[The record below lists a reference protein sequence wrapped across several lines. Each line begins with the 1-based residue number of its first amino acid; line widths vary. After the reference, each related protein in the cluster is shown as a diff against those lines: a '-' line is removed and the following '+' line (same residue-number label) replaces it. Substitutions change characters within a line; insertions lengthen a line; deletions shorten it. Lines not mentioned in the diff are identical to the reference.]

1 MTTIVSKLEGPL
13 SEIILAEY
21 GRMLSDREAE
31 MLDHCQ
37 RLGEVW
43 VGYVDGHFVCCWG
56 LIPPSFLSNQAYIWM
71 WAHKNLPH
79 QLVFIRHSQIQVKK
93 FLSRYASITG
103 HCKTNNASAQRWL
116 RWLGAEFDMPDGDLR
131 TFVIN
136 RSA

>member
-1 MTTIVSKLEGPL
+1 MGRLWPILPPTTQSLPGLYPRGDPRNRSRGFKMTTIVSKLEGPL
-13 SEIILAEY
+13 SEIIVAEY
-21 GRMLSDREAE
+21 GKVLSKREIE

-37 RLGEVW
+37 KLGEVW

-93 FLSRYASITG
+93 FLERYASITG
-103 HCKTNNASAQRWL
+103 HC
-116 RWLGAEFDMPDGDLR
+116 
-131 TFVIN
+131 
-136 RSA
+136 